1 MLLLLVLVPIAGM
14 AIRWRFGDLSWF
26 ASGVYWRH
34 GLAALAILCAF
45 EVFKESAWRRRER
58 HVHRV
63 RAIAGASAGL
73 MVGVAYS
80 PAIGGV
86 LMGVFIG
93 VLVGLAFDLIV
104 RQ

>member
-1 MLLLLVLVPIAGM
+1 VLLLLVLVPMAGIV
-14 AIRWRFGDLSWF
+14 IRWRLGDLSWF
-26 ASGVYWRH
+26 ASGNYWRH
-34 GLAALAILCAF
+34 ALAALAILCAF

-80 PAIGGV
+80 PTIGGA

-93 VLVGLAFDLIV
+93 VLGGLAFDLIV
-104 RQ
+104 RK